1 MDEQLQRLI
10 YRCKALGQQLE
21 DDYEQ
26 LSPYLKGDIFEAY
39 REEVQAEQQLLER
52 MIRRIHEM

>member
-10 YRCKALGQQLE
+10 YRCKALGQHLE

-26 LSPYLKGDIFEAY
+26 LSLYLKGDIFEAY

-52 MIRRIHEM
+52 MIRRMHEM

>member
-10 YRCKALGQQLE
+10 YRCKVLGQQLE

-26 LSPYLKGDIFEAY
+26 LSLYLKGDIFEAY

-52 MIRRIHEM
+52 MIRRMHEM

>member
-10 YRCKALGQQLE
+10 YRCKALEQQLE

-39 REEVQAEQQLLER
+39 REEVQAEQQLKER
-52 MIRRIHEM
+52 VIRRMHEM